1 MAKRDYYEVLGVE
14 RGAGAD
20 ELKSA
25 FRKLAK
31 EHHPDRNPGD
41 ASAEHKFKEIN
52 EAYDVLKD
60 EDKRAAYDRF
70 GHAAFEGGAG
80 PRPGGGPGFGPD
92 FSSSFA
98 DVFDDLFG
106 EFMGG
111 GGGARAGARG
121 GGGRARGADLRYNLE
136 VSLEDAALGKQVQ
149 IRVPGTVGCETC
161 GGSGAEAG
169 SKPVTCTTCSG
180 LGRVRAQQ
188 GFFTIERTCPTCEGQ
203 GRIIKNPCKT
213 CGGAGRQQKERTL
226 QVNIPAGV
234 EDGTRIRL
242 AGEGDAGLRS
252 GPSGDLYIF
261 LSVKP
266 HPLFQRE
273 GADLYCR
280 VPLPFT
286 TAALGGQVEVPT
298 LTGGRTRIT
307 IPEGTQTGRQFRLR
321 GKGMPTLR
329 SSGTTGAA
337 GDLYVHAVVE
347 TPVNLNR
354 KQKDLLKAFD
364 KELGDANSPE
374 TQSFNTR
381 VKDFFDTKG

>member
-1 MAKRDYYEVLGVE
+1 MAKRCYYEVLGVK
-14 RGAGAD
+14 RGASTD

-31 EHHPDRNPGD
+31 EHHPDLNSGNAD
-41 ASAEHKFKEIN
+41 AEQKFKEIN

-60 EDKRAAYDRF
+60 DDKRAAYDRF
-70 GHAAFEGGAG
+70 GHAAFESGGGPRGGAG
-80 PRPGGGPGFGPD
+80 PDFGPE

-106 EFMGG
+106 EFMGNG
-111 GGGARAGARG
+111 RGPRG
-121 GGGRARGADLRYNLE
+121 GGGRSRGADLRYNLE
-136 VSLEDAALGKQVQ
+136 VALEDAARGKQVQ
-149 IRVPGTVGCETC
+149 IRVPGTVSCETC
-161 GGSGAEAG
+161 SGSGAEAG
-169 SKPVTCTTCSG
+169 TKPITCTTCSG

-188 GFFTIERTCPTCEGQ
+188 GFFTIERTCPTCDGQ

-213 CGGAGRQQKERTL
+213 CGGSGRQQKERTL

-242 AGEGDAGLRS
+242 AGEGDAGLRQ
-252 GPSGDLYIF
+252 GPAGDLYIF
-261 LSVKP
+261 LSIKP

-280 VPLPFT
+280 VPIPFT
-286 TAALGGQVEVPT
+286 TAALGGQIEVPT

-307 IPEGTQTGRQFRLR
+307 IPDGTQTGRQFRLR

-329 SSGTTGAA
+329 AAGTTGAA

-347 TPVNLNR
+347 TPVSLSR
-354 KQKDLLKAFD
+354 KQKDLLKEFEKAA
-364 KELGDANSPE
+364 GPNNNPE
-374 TQSFNTR
+374 STNFNQR
-381 VKDFFDTKG
+381 VKSFFDETKS